1 MKKGGRIMFNS
12 LRYSVKQAFVQVFRN
27 RAMSLASMFSIT
39 AMLLI
44 LGIFFV
50 IMVNIGVAIEEAK
63 ADFDTVSAYLEDT
76 TTYEQAETMI
86 LQLSGMREVKE
97 AYYLDK
103 DTAMEQWKAQEWQE
117 NAYLLD
123 GLVENPLPNSI
134 EVKVTALEDADEVA
148 KVLGTFDGIS
158 RVKYYQET
166 VDKLVKITDSLK
178 VGMLVIMAFLVI
190 VSVVVVSNTV
200 KLTVFARQ
208 REIEIM
214 KYVGATNWF
223 IRGPFLTEGIII
235 GLISAGVSVGIT
247 ALIYSK
253 AIDMLSLDLS
263 LLLGNPMVPVGFM
276 TFNLVFIFIALGVSI
291 GACGSIISMRR
302 FLDT

>member
-1 MKKGGRIMFNS
+1 MFNS

-27 RAMSLASMFSIT
+27 RAMSIASMFSIT

-44 LGIFFV
+44 LGLFFV

-63 ADFDTVSAYLEDT
+63 TEFDSVSAYLEDE
-76 TTYEQAETMI
+76 TTYDQVQTMI
-86 LQLSGMREVKE
+86 LQLSGMPEVTE
-97 AYYLDK
+97 VYYLDK
-103 DTAMEQWKAQEWQE
+103 DTALEQWKAQEWQD

-134 EVKVTALEDADEVA
+134 EVKVGALEDADKAAE
-148 KVLGTFDGIS
+148 VLGTFDGIKQI
-158 RVKYYQET
+158 KYYKET
-166 VDKLVKITDSLK
+166 VDKLVKVTDSLK
-178 VGMLVIMAFLVI
+178 IGMLIIMAFLVI

-208 REIEIM
+208 KEIEIM

-223 IRGPFLTEGIII
+223 IRGPFLTEGILI
-235 GLISAGVSVGIT
+235 GILSAGISIGIT
-247 ALIYSK
+247 ALVYRK
-253 AIDMLSLDLS
+253 VIDILSLDMS
-263 LLLGNPMVPVGFM
+263 MIFGSPMVSVGFM
-276 TFNLVFIFIALGVSI
+276 TSNLIWIFIALGVSI
-291 GACGSIISMRR
+291 GACGSIVSMRR

>member
-1 MKKGGRIMFNS
+1 MFNS
-12 LRYSVKQAFVQVFRN
+12 IRYSVKQAFVQVFRN

-44 LGIFFV
+44 LGLFFV
-50 IMVNIGVAIEEAK
+50 IMVNIGVGIEKAK
-63 ADFDTVSAYLEDT
+63 TEFDSVSAYLEDT
-76 TTYEQAETMI
+76 TTYEEAQTMI
-86 LQLSGMREVKE
+86 LQLSGMNEVTE
-97 AYYLDK
+97 VYYLDK
-103 DTAMEQWKAQEWQE
+103 DTAMAQWKAQEWQD

-134 EVKVTALEDADEVA
+134 EVKVSELEDADRVVEV
-148 KVLGTFDGIS
+148 LNTFSGIKQ
-158 RVKYYQET
+158 VKYYKET

-178 VGMLVIMAFLVI
+178 VGMLIIMAFLVI

-208 REIEIM
+208 KEIEIM

-223 IRGPFLTEGIII
+223 IRGPFLTEGILI
-235 GLISAGVSVGIT
+235 GILSAGVSVGIT
-247 ALIYSK
+247 ALVYK
-253 AIDMLSLDLS
+253 KVIDMLSLDMS
-263 LLLGNPMVPVGFM
+263 MILGSPMVSVGFM
-276 TFNLVFIFIALGVSI
+276 TSNLVWIFIALGVSI
-291 GACGSIISMRR
+291 GAWGSIVSMRR

>member
-1 MKKGGRIMFNS
+1 MFNS

-27 RAMSLASMFSIT
+27 RAMSIASMFSIT

-44 LGIFFV
+44 LGLFFV

-63 ADFDTVSAYLEDT
+63 TEFDSVSAYLEDE
-76 TTYEQAETMI
+76 TTYDQAQTMI
-86 LQLSGMREVKE
+86 LQLSGMPEVTE
-97 AYYLDK
+97 VYYLDK
-103 DTAMEQWKAQEWQE
+103 DTALEQWKAQEWQD

-134 EVKVTALEDADEVA
+134 EVKVGALEDADKVA
-148 KVLGTFDGIS
+148 EVLGTFDGIKQI
-158 RVKYYQET
+158 KYYKET
-166 VDKLVKITDSLK
+166 VDKLVKVTDSLK
-178 VGMLVIMAFLVI
+178 IGMLIIMAFLVI

-208 REIEIM
+208 KEIEIM

-223 IRGPFLTEGIII
+223 IRGPFLAEGILI
-235 GLISAGVSVGIT
+235 GILSAGISIGIT
-247 ALIYSK
+247 AIVYRK
-253 AIDMLSLDLS
+253 VIDILSLDMS
-263 LLLGNPMVPVGFM
+263 MILGSPMVSVGFM
-276 TFNLVFIFIALGVSI
+276 TSNLVWIFIALGVSI
-291 GACGSIISMRR
+291 GACGSIVSMRR

>member
-1 MKKGGRIMFNS
+1 MFNS

>member
-1 MKKGGRIMFNS
+1 MFSS

-44 LGIFFV
+44 LGLFFV
-50 IMVNIGVAIEEAK
+50 IMVNIGVGIEKAK
-63 ADFDTVSAYLEDT
+63 TEFDSVSAYLEDT
-76 TTYEQAETMI
+76 TTYEEAQTMM
-86 LQLSGMREVKE
+86 LQLSGMNEVNE
-97 AYYLDK
+97 VYYLDK
-103 DTAMEQWKAQEWQE
+103 DTAMAQWKAQEWQD

-134 EVKVTALEDADEVA
+134 EVKVTKLEDADRVVEV
-148 KVLGTFDGIS
+148 LNTFNGIKQ
-158 RVKYYQET
+158 VKYYKET

-208 REIEIM
+208 KEIEIM
-214 KYVGATNWF
+214 KYVGATN
-223 IRGPFLTEGIII
+223 
-235 GLISAGVSVGIT
+235 
-247 ALIYSK
+247 
-253 AIDMLSLDLS
+253 
-263 LLLGNPMVPVGFM
+263 
-276 TFNLVFIFIALGVSI
+276 
-291 GACGSIISMRR
+291 
-302 FLDT
+302 

>member
-1 MKKGGRIMFNS
+1 MFNS

-50 IMVNIGVAIEEAK
+50 VMVNIGVAIEEAK
-63 ADFDTVSAYLEDT
+63 ADFDSVSAYLADE
-76 TTYEQAETMI
+76 TTYEQAEVII
-86 LQLSGMREVKE
+86 LQLSGMEEV
-97 AYYLDK
+97 ADVYYLDK
-103 DTAMEQWKAQEWQE
+103 DTAMEQWKAQEWQD

-134 EVKVTALEDADEVA
+134 EVKVRALEDADRVA
-148 KVLGTFDGIS
+148 EVLGTFDGIS
-158 RVKYYQET
+158 KVKYYQET
-166 VDKLVKITDSLK
+166 VDKLVQITDSLNM
-178 VGMLVIMAFLVI
+178 GLLVIMAFLVI

-235 GLISAGVSVGIT
+235 GLIAAGVSAGIT
-247 ALIYSK
+247 ALIYSR
-253 AIDMLSLDLS
+253 AIAALSLDLS
-263 LLLGNPMVPVGFM
+263 LILGNPMVPVGFM
-276 TFNLVFIFIALGVSI
+276 TFNLIWIFIALGVSI

>member
-1 MKKGGRIMFNS
+1 MFNS

-223 IRGPFLTEGIII
+223 IRGPVLTEGIII

>member
-1 MKKGGRIMFNS
+1 MFNS

-158 RVKYYQET
+158 RVKYIRKQWT
-166 VDKLVKITDSLK
+166 SLSR
-178 VGMLVIMAFLVI
+178 L
-190 VSVVVVSNTV
+190 
-200 KLTVFARQ
+200 Q
-208 REIEIM
+208 
-214 KYVGATNWF
+214 
-223 IRGPFLTEGIII
+223 IR
-235 GLISAGVSVGIT
+235 
-247 ALIYSK
+247 
-253 AIDMLSLDLS
+253 
-263 LLLGNPMVPVGFM
+263 
-276 TFNLVFIFIALGVSI
+276 
-291 GACGSIISMRR
+291 
-302 FLDT
+302 